1 MSNDMQAYGAVLNQ
15 QDEVCSY
22 MTKVPAETSAVVVV
36 LDAHT
41 FSRGRLS
48 FRHRAWAFCFLL
60 IAVCGCGS
68 TDGPP
73 RSEKSSNIG
82 GPQSTAQKRDDAE
95 NRGELSFK
103 DYNLVFVSFDALQAA
118 HVSCLGYQRKV
129 TPTIDSIAARGFS
142 FRNAASVSSWTVPSS
157 MTWFTGVYPS
167 EHRMVN
173 KYAIY
178 NPPETKIADLRD
190 LSPDLVTLAD
200 LLKQKGYA
208 TGGFTGNAGVSGG
221 FGYEQGFDTYYYVK
235 GKFGRMDES
244 IPRALEW
251 LKTNK
256 DRKFFLFLHGYDV
269 HGQSTPPG
277 GYDYRFVDED
287 YDQRYRG
294 AELEQELLREEGL
307 QKGALTMREEDVRF
321 WRAIYDEKIQRTD
334 AKFKRF
340 LDDFARLGLMDK
352 TIFVLTSDHGTE
364 FFEHRR
370 IDHGFSLYQ
379 ELVHVPLIIQLPG
392 RKKGVTIDDRVSS
405 IDLMPT
411 MLDLLGIDL
420 SDRARRQLRGQ
431 SLVPAMQGSA
441 VKRDVFSETN
451 YREYTYKRSITASD
465 GWKLIFTLE
474 QPARELYNLKDDPS
488 ETKDLSE
495 ANSNKADELER
506 RLFEHFKSIGHDL
519 EGRSWP
525 IGLNP
530 VYPSQAK

>member
-1 MSNDMQAYGAVLNQ
+1 MKSSLTVAIPYQ
-15 QDEVCSY
+15 QNGVWSS
-22 MTKVPAETSAVVVV
+22 MTRVPAETSGVIVASDACAV
-36 LDAHT
+36 A
-41 FSRGRLS
+41 RGHCRVQPG
-48 FRHRAWAFCFLL
+48 AWVFCFVL

-68 TDGPP
+68 TDRPP
-73 RSEKSSNIG
+73 REESNVIDD
-82 GPQSTAQKRDDAE
+82 PQSTSQKRDDAE
-95 NRGELSFK
+95 NRDELSFK

-118 HVSCLGYQRKV
+118 HVGCLGYPRKV
-129 TPTIDSIAARGFS
+129 TPTIDSVAARGFS

-173 KYAIY
+173 KYAVY

-200 LLKQKGYA
+200 VLKQHGYV

-277 GYDYRFVDED
+277 GYDYRFVDKD

-307 QKGALTMREEDVRF
+307 QKGALTMRDEDVRF
-321 WRAIYDEKIQRTD
+321 WRAIYDEKIQRAD

-340 LDDFARLGLMDK
+340 LDEFTKLGLMDK

-379 ELVHVPLIIQLPG
+379 ELVHVPMIIRLPN
-392 RKKGVTIDDRVSS
+392 RRMGVTIDDRVSS

-411 MLDLLGIDL
+411 MLDLLGIEP
-420 SDRARRQLRGQ
+420 SEKARRQLRGQ
-431 SLVPAMQGSA
+431 SLVPTMQGST

-451 YREYTYKRSITASD
+451 YREYTYKRSITAPD

-474 QPARELYNLKDDPS
+474 QPTRELYNLRDDPG

-495 ANSNKADELER
+495 TNSNKADELER
-506 RLFEHFKSIGHDL
+506 RLFKHFRSIGHDL
-519 EGRSWP
+519 ESRTWP